1 MASDINIKKAK
12 SFPLRF
18 EFKNGRR
25 PRRSIL
31 FSRLSRMIIISNLIG
46 LFILVTGSLAM
57 NEFASSYFDAKMEN
71 LTSQAEL
78 ITSIIGEEATGFSQ
92 EAKLDAV
99 QARKI
104 IKRVDLPSGWRIR
117 IHDINTRLIAD
128 SDGLDDVIE
137 VSELLPP
144 VTANGDEKP
153 TLQDSKKLSFIQRVD
168 NWIED
173 LPWQKSRR
181 DANRRD
187 FRKEVT
193 SALSGRSLRQTSY
206 SEDDVLIASVSVPI
220 RRVQK
225 ILGSLT
231 IETDEM
237 AGVISKERQALLPFI
252 GLAVLAAILSSLAMT
267 LFIAMPIRQLAQ
279 AAETVARSSE
289 KRNEIPDLS
298 ERKDE
303 IGDLSL
309 VLGAMTQGLYDR
321 VDGIAN
327 FAADVAHEIK
337 NPLTSLRSASET
349 LRVAKTPEQR
359 SKLIDIIQN
368 DVQRMNRLI
377 SDISRASRVDAAL
390 AKEEVQ
396 TLDLNLVL
404 QSLCDLYS
412 AILAEKNISM
422 VFVELS
428 DPAYIRAY
436 EDSFAQVL
444 RNLIDNA
451 ITFSPPHSQI
461 TLHLEKDEDKVRVEV
476 SDEGPGIP
484 PDNLETVFDRFYTER
499 PKGAVFGTHSGLGL
513 AICRQIVAAHKGRIW
528 ASNKDTGGACFTVEL
543 PLQRLETSHSGR
555 SRKRRA
561 HNQTGQSENNAPKAA

>member
-1 MASDINIKKAK
+1 MASDINIKKVK
-12 SFPLRF
+12 SFPSRF
-18 EFKNGRR
+18 EMKQRGRR
-25 PRRSIL
+25 PRRSVL

-78 ITSIIGEEATGFSQ
+78 ITSILGEEATGFTQ
-92 EAKLDAV
+92 QAVLDV
-99 QARKI
+99 DQTRQI
-104 IKRVDLPSGWRIR
+104 LKRVDLPSGWRIR
-117 IHDINTRLIAD
+117 VHDLNSRPVAD
-128 SDGLDDVIE
+128 SQGLDDTIE
-137 VSELLPP
+137 VSELAPLASDND
-144 VTANGDEKP
+144 VGT
-153 TLQDSKKLSFIQRVD
+153 KKKVERKSFIKHVD
-168 NWIED
+168 DWIED
-173 LPWQKSRR
+173 LPWQKARR
-181 DANRRD
+181 DANRRNIK
-187 FRKEVT
+187 REI
-193 SALSGRSLRQTSY
+193 SLALSGRNTRQTSFDD
-206 SEDDVLIASVSVPI
+206 EDVLIASVSVPI

-231 IETDEM
+231 IETNEM
-237 AGVISKERQALLPFI
+237 AQVISKERQALLPFI

-279 AAETVARSSE
+279 AAENVTRSSE

-298 ERKDE
+298 DRKDE

-337 NPLTSLRSASET
+337 NPLTSLRSASDT
-349 LRVAKTPEQR
+349 LRVAKTEEQR
-359 SKLIDIIQN
+359 RKLIDIIQN

-396 TLDLNLVL
+396 TLDLNLML
-404 QSLCDLYS
+404 RSLCELYTPM
-412 AILAEKNISM
+412 LADKNITM
-422 VFVELS
+422 THIELPE
-428 DPAYIRAY
+428 PAYIRAY
-436 EDSFAQVL
+436 ENSFAQVL

-451 ITFSPPHSQI
+451 ITFAPQDSVIDLS
-461 TLHLEKDEDKVRVEV
+461 LEKVNDIICIHV

-484 PDNLETVFDRFYTER
+484 PDNLETVFERFYTER
-499 PKGAVFGTHSGLGL
+499 PKGAVFGRHSGLGL

-528 ASNKDTGGACFTVEL
+528 AENREAGGARFSVEL
-543 PLQRLETSHSGR
+543 PLQRVEKPSSGY
-555 SRKRRA
+555 SRKKRGAGQNR
-561 HNQTGQSENNAPKAA
+561 QSENNQPKAA